1 MDAKNR
7 EKMLLIGVGAVVA
20 LWVLDIVV
28 IDPVTQAYKDRQA
41 AIQKLK
47 EEIAHGNSIH
57 GNKSAIEAKWD
68 TMRTNTL
75 PDNSTLAENK
85 LYASFLGWEQAAGV
99 TVVRQQP
106 TMTDP
111 PDQDAPYK
119 NEEFHVDMTGSLDQL
134 FNFLYKM
141 ESSPLG
147 LKVDSVELT
156 SRDDSGRQLALGL
169 TVSGLI
175 LLPTTNSVPQ

>member
-1 MDAKNR
+1 MDPKNR
-7 EKMLLIGVGAVVA
+7 EKMLLITVGVVVA
-20 LWVLDIVV
+20 LWVFDLVV

-47 EEIAHGNSIH
+47 EQIDHGVSIL
-57 GNKSAIEAKWD
+57 GNKSAIESKWN

-75 PDNSTLAENK
+75 PDNSTLAENR
-85 LYASFLGWEQAAGV
+85 LFSSFLGWEQSAGV

-106 TMTDP
+106 TMSDP

-175 LLPTTNSVPQ
+175 LLQQTNSVPQ